1 MAARM
6 FTTKSGTKSPKGS
19 ILISSGLLKIEE
31 EKQNL
36 LSFKSSFYKSQKNK
50 TVSLM
55 LIFPQSR
62 DGLSY
67 KKGWYKT
74 TVY

>member
-6 FTTKSGTKSPKGS
+6 FTTKSETKNPKGS

-36 LSFKSSFYKSQKNK
+36 LSFKSSF
-50 TVSLM
+50 L
-55 LIFPQSR
+55 
-62 DGLSY
+62 
-67 KKGWYKT
+67 
-74 TVY
+74 